1 MPGKSQ
7 NRGRLTAYCHPPT
20 AYSRRS
26 GERRGSPVILASRAR
41 VPARRGRVNP
51 AARAHVQCLRPA
63 GGVKVSGPR
72 DLRAHPRRVAAKG
85 SEDEKTMGVWAR
97 LKRSLRAVFG
107 GIIEKTED
115 PELILQQTIRDMR
128 DRVPE
133 LNNSV
138 AQVMATEKLLAKNKE
153 RLETQVV
160 DLDSK
165 IRASGKMGRD
175 DIATAYIGQV
185 QQGQLNL
192 QKASQQLEHANLASK
207 QALKARD
214 NYVLQMQRRTAEAMQ
229 LINQSKQAKLQEQ
242 LAQTMESFE
251 LGDDA
256 STSNEMRDKIDRRA
270 AAAEAKMQLG
280 AASVDTQMQDIE
292 REAMDMQLQDKL
304 LAYKRDMG
312 LLGTG
317 TSAPAPQAL
326 PAEGETTSG
335 GQNGTGGGHVS

>member
-1 MPGKSQ
+1 
-7 NRGRLTAYCHPPT
+7 
-20 AYSRRS
+20 
-26 GERRGSPVILASRAR
+26 
-41 VPARRGRVNP
+41 
-51 AARAHVQCLRPA
+51 
-63 GGVKVSGPR
+63 
-72 DLRAHPRRVAAKG
+72 
-85 SEDEKTMGVWAR
+85 MGVWTR
-97 LKRSLRAVFG
+97 MKRSMRALFG

-165 IRASGKMGRD
+165 IRASVKMGRD
-175 DIATAYIGQV
+175 DIATAYIGQL
-185 QQGQLNL
+185 QQAQLDL
-192 QKASQQLEHANLASK
+192 QKTSQQLEHANLASK

-214 NYVLQMQRRTAEAMQ
+214 NYVLQMQRRTGEAMQ

-242 LAQTMESFE
+242 LAQTMESFQ

-256 STSNEMRDKIDRRA
+256 STFNEMRDKIDRRA

-312 LLGTG
+312 LLGSG
-317 TSAPAPQAL
+317 GAPTPQAL

-335 GQNGTGGGHVS
+335 SQNGTGGGHTS

>member
-1 MPGKSQ
+1 
-7 NRGRLTAYCHPPT
+7 
-20 AYSRRS
+20 
-26 GERRGSPVILASRAR
+26 
-41 VPARRGRVNP
+41 
-51 AARAHVQCLRPA
+51 
-63 GGVKVSGPR
+63 
-72 DLRAHPRRVAAKG
+72 
-85 SEDEKTMGVWAR
+85 MGLWTR
-97 LKRSLRAVFG
+97 MKRSMRALFG

-165 IRASGKMGRD
+165 IKASVKMGRD
-175 DIATAYIGQV
+175 DIATAYIGQL
-185 QQGQLNL
+185 QQAQLDL
-192 QKASQQLEHANLASK
+192 QKTAQQLDHASAASK

-214 NYVLQMQRRTAEAMQ
+214 NYVLQMQKRTAEAMQ

-242 LAQTMESFE
+242 LAQTLESFQ

-256 STSNEMRDKIDRRA
+256 STFNEMRDKIDRRA
-270 AAAEAKMQLG
+270 AAAEAKLQLG
-280 AASVDTQMQDIE
+280 AASVDNQMQEIE

-304 LAYKRDMG
+304 LAYKREMG
-312 LLGTG
+312 LL
-317 TSAPAPQAL
+317 PATASSTPQAL
-326 PAEGETTSG
+326 PAASEVESK
-335 GQNGTGGGHVS
+335 Q

>member
-1 MPGKSQ
+1 
-7 NRGRLTAYCHPPT
+7 
-20 AYSRRS
+20 
-26 GERRGSPVILASRAR
+26 
-41 VPARRGRVNP
+41 
-51 AARAHVQCLRPA
+51 
-63 GGVKVSGPR
+63 
-72 DLRAHPRRVAAKG
+72 
-85 SEDEKTMGVWAR
+85 MGLWTR
-97 LKRSLRAVFG
+97 MKRSVRALFG

-138 AQVMATEKLLAKNKE
+138 AQVMATERLLAKNKE
-153 RLETQVV
+153 RLETQKV

-165 IRASGKMGRD
+165 IRASVKMGRD
-175 DIATAYIGQV
+175 DIATAYIGQL
-185 QQGQLNL
+185 QQAEIDL
-192 QKASQQLEHANLASK
+192 QKTSQQLDYASVASK

-242 LAQTMESFE
+242 LAQTMESFQ

-256 STSNEMRDKIDRRA
+256 STFNEMRDKIDRRA

-280 AASVDTQMQDIE
+280 ASNVDNQMQEIE
-292 REAMDMQLQDKL
+292 REALGMQLADKL
-304 LAYKRDMG
+304 LDYKRDMG

-317 TSAPAPQAL
+317 GSAPTPQAL
-326 PAEGETTSG
+326 PAEGETTG
-335 GQNGTGGGHVS
+335 GQNGTGGGGRSM

>member
-1 MPGKSQ
+1 M
-7 NRGRLTAYCHPPT
+7 
-20 AYSRRS
+20 
-26 GERRGSPVILASRAR
+26 
-41 VPARRGRVNP
+41 
-51 AARAHVQCLRPA
+51 
-63 GGVKVSGPR
+63 
-72 DLRAHPRRVAAKG
+72 
-85 SEDEKTMGVWAR
+85 
-97 LKRSLRAVFG
+97 KRSVRALFG

-153 RLETQVV
+153 RLESQQV

-165 IRASGKMGRD
+165 IRASVKMGRD
-175 DIATAYIGQV
+175 DIATAYIGQLQQV
-185 QQGQLNL
+185 QIDLLKTG
-192 QKASQQLEHANLASK
+192 QQLEHANLASK

-242 LAQTMESFE
+242 LAQTMESFQ

-256 STSNEMRDKIDRRA
+256 STFNEMRDKIDRRA

-280 AASVDTQMQDIE
+280 AASVDTQMQEIE
-292 REAMDMQLQDKL
+292 REALDMQLADKL

-312 LLGTG
+312 LLGAGTG
-317 TSAPAPQAL
+317 APQTQAL
-326 PAEGETTSG
+326 PAEGETGG
-335 GQNGTGGGHVS
+335 GQNGTGGR